1 MTKTSPARR
10 TKEDRTPSTINLTLH
25 PDQAE
30 AFAASLRYFF
40 GDDGEAPNVAGFLE
54 RCVDNLIEAA
64 AKGEFLVSPN
74 FLHTVE
80 G

>member
-1 MTKTSPARR
+1 LLLTPVKAVRKIAAMKITLSLDP
-10 TKEDRTPSTINLTLH
+10 DR
-25 PDQAE
+25 AA
-30 AFAASLRYFF
+30 AFASSLEHFL
-40 GDDGEAPNVAGFLE
+40 GDVPAEGFLE

-74 FLHTVE
+74 FLNTVE